1 MNLSYKRA
9 IVFAPHTDDGE
20 FGCGGTIA
28 RLVES
33 GCEVFYVAFSACQ
46 QSVLKEF
53 PPDVLITEVKAATK
67 ILGIAPENLVLFDYE
82 VRTFNY
88 RRQEIL
94 EDIVRLKNNI
104 KPDLVIIP
112 SINDIH
118 QDHYTISNEGIRAFK
133 FSTILCYEMPWNNLS
148 FTTTCFVKLSGDNIN
163 RKIKALEQYKSQQH
177 RSYANADFIRSLAKV
192 RGVQINTEF
201 AEVFEVVRTIY

>member
-1 MNLSYKRA
+1 MNLTYKRA
-9 IVFAPHTDDGE
+9 VIFAPHTDDGE

-28 RLVES
+28 RLIES
-33 GCEVFYVAFSACQ
+33 GCEVFYAAFSACR

-53 PPDVLITEVKAATK
+53 PPDILITEVKTATK
-67 ILGIAPENLVLFDYE
+67 ILGIAPENLILFDYE

-94 EDIVRLKNNI
+94 EDIIKLKNSI

-118 QDHYTISNEGIRAFK
+118 QDHYTVSNEGIRAFK

-148 FTTTCFVKLSGDNIN
+148 FSTTCFVKIN
-163 RKIKALEQYKSQQH
+163 SEQIDKKIKALAQYKSQKH
-177 RSYANADFIRSLAKV
+177 KLYANANFIRSLASV
-192 RGVQINTEF
+192 RGVQIGTEY
-201 AEVFEVVRTIY
+201 AEAFEVVRTIY

>member
-9 IVFAPHTDDGE
+9 LIFAPHTDDGE
-20 FGCGGTIA
+20 FGCGGSIA
-28 RLVES
+28 RLIES
-33 GCEVFYVAFSACQ
+33 GCEVFYIAFSACR

-53 PPDVLITEVKAATK
+53 PPDILITEVKSATR
-67 ILGIAPENLVLFDYE
+67 ILGIAPERLLLFDYE

-94 EDIVRLKNNI
+94 EDIIRLKNDI
-104 KPDLVIIP
+104 KPDLVFIP

-133 FSTILCYEMPWNNLS
+133 FTTILCYEMPWNNLS
-148 FTTTCFVKLSGDNIN
+148 FSTSCFVKLSQGNIDK
-163 RKIKALEQYKSQQH
+163 KIQALEQYKSQQH
-177 RSYANADFIRSLAKV
+177 KLYANENFIRSLAKV
-192 RGVQINTEF
+192 RGVQIGTEY
-201 AEVFEVVRTIY
+201 AEAFEVVRTIY